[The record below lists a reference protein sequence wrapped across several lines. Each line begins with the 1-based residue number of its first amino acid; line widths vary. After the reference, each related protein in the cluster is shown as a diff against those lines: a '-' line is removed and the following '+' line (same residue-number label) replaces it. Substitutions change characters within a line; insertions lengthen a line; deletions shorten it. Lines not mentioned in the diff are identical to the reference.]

1 MSRIEAK
8 LSSLGVEL
16 PDPPRPVAAYVP
28 VRVAHG
34 LAYVS
39 GQIPMIA
46 GEIVAKG
53 PVPSVV
59 SPEDAA
65 KAARVCAING
75 LAALRQKL
83 GDLDRIKGI
92 VRLGVFVASD
102 SGFSGQPAVANGASE
117 FLVEVFG
124 NLVVQVTPPQEQLEI
139 RPKPKAVR
147 SNTSPIMIAS
157 IILNA
162 LLLIL
167 FAVVA
172 LG

>member
-39 GQIPMIA
+39 GQIPMIG

-124 NLVVQVTPPQEQLEI
+124 DAGRHARVAVGSVSLPLGVTVEVEMTVECSQNP
-139 RPKPKAVR
+139 
-147 SNTSPIMIAS
+147 
-157 IILNA
+157 
-162 LLLIL
+162 
-167 FAVVA
+167 
-172 LG
+172 

>member
-8 LSSLGVEL
+8 LRSLGVDL
-16 PDPPRPVAAYVP
+16 PDPPSPVAAYVP
-28 VRVAHG
+28 VRVACG

-39 GQIPMIA
+39 GQIPMI
-46 GEIVAKG
+46 GGKIVAKG

-65 KAARVCAING
+65 QAARLCAING
-75 LAALRQKL
+75 LAALRQSL

-102 SGFSGQPAVANGASE
+102 AGFTGQPAVANGASE

-124 NLVVQVTPPQEQLEI
+124 DAGRHVRAAVGSVSLPLGVTVEVEMTVECSQNP
-139 RPKPKAVR
+139 
-147 SNTSPIMIAS
+147 
-157 IILNA
+157 
-162 LLLIL
+162 
-167 FAVVA
+167 
-172 LG
+172 

>member
-8 LSSLGVEL
+8 LRSLGVDL
-16 PDPPRPVAAYVP
+16 PDPPSPVAAYVP
-28 VRVAHG
+28 VRVACG

-39 GQIPMIA
+39 GQIPMI
-46 GEIVAKG
+46 GGKIVAKG

-65 KAARVCAING
+65 QAARLCAING
-75 LAALRQKL
+75 LAALRQSL

-102 SGFSGQPAVANGASE
+102 AGFTGQPAVANGASE

-124 NLVVQVTPPQEQLEI
+124 DAGKHVRAAVGSVSLPLGVTVEVEMTVECSQ
-139 RPKPKAVR
+139 
-147 SNTSPIMIAS
+147 
-157 IILNA
+157 A
-162 LLLIL
+162 L
-167 FAVVA
+167 
-172 LG
+172 

>member
-8 LSSLGVEL
+8 LRSLGVDL
-16 PDPPRPVAAYVP
+16 PDPPSPVAAYVP
-28 VRVAHG
+28 VRVACG

-39 GQIPMIA
+39 GQIPMI
-46 GEIVAKG
+46 GGKIVAKG

-65 KAARVCAING
+65 QAARLCAING
-75 LAALRQKL
+75 LAALRQSL

-102 SGFSGQPAVANGASE
+102 AGFTGQPAVANGASE

-124 NLVVQVTPPQEQLEI
+124 DAGRHVRAAVGSVSLPLGVTVEVEMTVECSQSL
-139 RPKPKAVR
+139 
-147 SNTSPIMIAS
+147 
-157 IILNA
+157 
-162 LLLIL
+162 
-167 FAVVA
+167 
-172 LG
+172 

>member
-8 LSSLGVEL
+8 LRSLGVDL
-16 PDPPRPVAAYVP
+16 PDPPSPVAAYVP
-28 VRVAHG
+28 VRVACG

-39 GQIPMIA
+39 GQIPMI
-46 GEIVAKG
+46 GGKIVAKG

-65 KAARVCAING
+65 QAARLCAING
-75 LAALRQKL
+75 LAALRQSL

-102 SGFSGQPAVANGASE
+102 AGFTGQPAVANGASE

-124 NLVVQVTPPQEQLEI
+124 DAGRHVRAAVGSVSLPLGVTVEVEMTVECSQ
-139 RPKPKAVR
+139 
-147 SNTSPIMIAS
+147 
-157 IILNA
+157 A
-162 LLLIL
+162 L
-167 FAVVA
+167 
-172 LG
+172 

>member
-8 LSSLGVEL
+8 LRSLGVDL
-16 PDPPRPVAAYVP
+16 PDPPSPVAAYVP
-28 VRVAHG
+28 VRVACG

-39 GQIPMIA
+39 GQIPMIS
-46 GEIVAKG
+46 GKIVAKG

-65 KAARVCAING
+65 QAARLCAING
-75 LAALRQKL
+75 LAALRQSL

-102 SGFSGQPAVANGASE
+102 AGFTGQPAVANGASE

-124 NLVVQVTPPQEQLEI
+124 DAGRHVRAAVGSVSLPLGVTVEVEMTVECSQ
-139 RPKPKAVR
+139 
-147 SNTSPIMIAS
+147 
-157 IILNA
+157 A
-162 LLLIL
+162 L
-167 FAVVA
+167 
-172 LG
+172 